1 MSVSRLVLGTILSL
15 SLSTLGSTVLAEPSD
30 SQGGEPSRHPSS
42 SNKPLTYQNVQEL
55 FQNAITYESGN
66 FFTNRSLN
74 SQLQLIFGTGPIG
87 RSSFPENEITRDTAL
102 VHILYED
109 FLRQQAQDP
118 PIRTRDLDN
127 PYDTSVGSPDYLQEP

>member
-15 SLSTLGSTVLAEPSD
+15 SQSTLGSTVLAEPSH
-30 SQGGEPSRHPSS
+30 SEAGASSRH
-42 SNKPLTYQNVQEL
+42 PLTYQNVQEL

-87 RSSFPENEITRDTAL
+87 RSNFPENEITRDTAL
-102 VHILYED
+102 VDILYED